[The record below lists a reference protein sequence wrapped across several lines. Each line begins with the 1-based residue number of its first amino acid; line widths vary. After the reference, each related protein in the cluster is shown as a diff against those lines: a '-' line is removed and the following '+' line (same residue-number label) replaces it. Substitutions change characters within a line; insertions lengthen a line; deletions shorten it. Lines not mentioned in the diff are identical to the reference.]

1 MQGEYFDAKRFGW
14 KEKWLYFCKNFDDYE
29 ETETGQMVRRPE
41 TASAEAGEAAAVR
54 AAVRVGGVVQDAVR
68 GAEGVR
74 HAVGRGAVL
83 SDRAGAAA
91 VGRADAGRAAG
102 VARRGVAGDGGAVLR
117 KARAELQRPRRA
129 GVLPDGDERRGFPP
143 DVPDADGG
151 RPDAVHAADADGGGE
166 KERHRVAA
174 EPQPVVPPRV
184 RPHAR
189 RAPPPAAAE
198 GRHGA
203 LPIITRTP
211 RQ

>member
-1 MQGEYFDAKRFGW
+1 
-14 KEKWLYFCKNFDDYE
+14 
-29 ETETGQMVRRPE
+29 MVRRPE
-41 TASAEAGEAAAVR
+41 TAAAEAEEAAAEG

-74 HAVGRGAVL
+74 HAVGRGAVFP
-83 SDRAGAAA
+83 DRAGAAA

-102 VARRGVAGDGGAVLR
+102 VAGRGVAGDGAALLR
-117 KARAELQRPRRA
+117 GARAGLRGPRRA

-143 DVPDADGG
+143 DVPNADGG
-151 RPDAVHAADADGGGE
+151 RPDAVHAVDAGGGGE

>member
-1 MQGEYFDAKRFGW
+1 M
-14 KEKWLYFCKNFDDYE
+14 EKWAYLCKKFQDDE
-29 ETETGQMVRRPE
+29 ETEARQMVRRPE
-41 TASAEAGEAAAVR
+41 TVAAEGGENPEEGAANDAGGA
-54 AAVRVGGVVQDAVR
+54 VQDAVH
-68 GAEGVR
+68 GAARVR
-74 HAVGRGAVL
+74 PADGRGALQPHRVA
-83 SDRAGAAA
+83 AGAVGGVDDGRA
-91 VGRADAGRAAG
+91 VGVAG
-102 VARRGVAGDGGAVLR
+102 RGVAGDGAALLRGAGAGLR
-117 KARAELQRPRRA
+117 GPRRA

-151 RPDAVHAADADGGGE
+151 RPDAVHAADAGGGSE